1 MIHYEQTASYLT
13 QPFYNKFKKNK
24 NRSIYNAIIKL
35 NTISPLY
42 MFRLSKESQDYALAL
57 KKCAIEITS
66 ILHQMKST
74 TNDSVFNLKKASSN
88 NEKIAQVD
96 ILDSNYDNLP
106 EEFRL
111 KVNLLATTQI
121 NSGNIVSSNN
131 KSLPLGSYA
140 FSIEVEN
147 NTYEF
152 EYNITEKTT
161 NKETLIK
168 LLNFINRSEVGIMA
182 SFVENHKNDTVQSIL
197 KSPYPGKSG
206 ELAFTIKDLSD
217 ASSRGIVEYFGLNNV
232 LQYPTNSIF
241 EINGITKES
250 ISNSFT
256 YNKTIKIT
264 LNSVS
269 NKEILISYIA
279 DMDSILDRFS
289 IVYNNYNKLIE
300 LINNQGR
307 SQRPSI
313 VLKNELYT
321 IYSDYRNELESCGL
335 NLDSEGKMVL
345 DKSIAQYAAGD
356 GTIERLLKNQ
366 DGYINRLQYKINQI
380 MLDPMNYLD
389 KTVVTYPN
397 INSPPFNSP
406 YIISVYTG
414 MIYNYYC

>member
-1 MIHYEQTASYLT
+1 MIHYNQSASNLI
-13 QPFYNKFKKNK
+13 QPYYNKYRKNK

-42 MFRLSKESQDYALAL
+42 MFRLSKESQAYALAL

-66 ILHQMKST
+66 VLNQMKAT
-74 TNDSVFNLKKASSN
+74 TSDSVFNLKKASSN
-88 NEKIAQVD
+88 NEKVAQVD

-111 KVNLLATTQI
+111 KVNLLATSQI
-121 NSGNIVSSNN
+121 NSGKIVSSNN
-131 KSLPLGSYA
+131 KSLPIGAYA
-140 FSIEVEN
+140 FSIEIEN

-152 EYNITEKTT
+152 EYNITEKST
-161 NKETLIK
+161 NKETLVK

-182 SFVENHKNDTVQSIL
+182 SFVENHKKETVQSIL
-197 KSPYPGKSG
+197 KSVYPGISDQ
-206 ELAFTIKDLSD
+206 LAFTIKDISD
-217 ASSRGIVEYFGLNNV
+217 ASSRGIVDYFGLDNI
-232 LQYPTNSIF
+232 LQYPTNSVF
-241 EINGITKES
+241 EINGIKKES
-250 ISNSFT
+250 VSNSFT

-269 NKEILISYIA
+269 NEEISISYIP
-279 DMDSILDRFS
+279 DIDKILDSFS
-289 IVYNNYNKLIE
+289 IVYSTYNKLIE
-300 LINNQGR
+300 LVNDQGR
-307 SQRPSI
+307 TQRTSI

-321 IYSDYRNELESCGL
+321 IFSDYMSELESCGL

-356 GTIERLLKNQ
+356 GSIEKLLKNQ
-366 DGYINRLQYKINQI
+366 DGYMNRLQYKINQI

-389 KTVVTYPN
+389 KTIVTYPN
-397 INSPPFNSP
+397 IKSPPFNSP